1 MINDMIKQQA
11 YLIEHSIAI
20 LQDALVD
27 LEKGNELSEI
37 KLYDIMGIVMSQVQD
52 VVDISMATD
61 EATKTEI
68 MKKYF
73 SKNLNVRK

>member
-1 MINDMIKQQA
+1 MTDDAIKHQSK
-11 YLIEHSIAI
+11 LIKHSIAI

-37 KLYDIMGIVMSQVQD
+37 KLYDVMGIVVTQIQD
-52 VVDISMATD
+52 VVDISTATD

-68 MKKYF
+68 MKKW
-73 SKNLNVRK
+73 L

>member
-1 MINDMIKQQA
+1 MINDTIKHQA
-11 YLIEHSIAI
+11 YLIKHSIAI

-37 KLYDIMGIVMSQVQD
+37 KLYDIMGIVVSQVQD

-61 EATKTEI
+61 EATKTKI
-68 MKKYF
+68 MNKYF
-73 SKNLNVRK
+73 SKNLNVGK

>member
-1 MINDMIKQQA
+1 
-11 YLIEHSIAI
+11 

-37 KLYDIMGIVMSQVQD
+37 KLYDIMGIVVSQVQD
-52 VVDISMATD
+52 VIDISMATD

-68 MKKYF
+68 INKTKAA
-73 SKNLNVRK
+73 SSLSGNQSLS